1 MSLELLLLMSMVGSV
16 LTSMVMWAWLRGP
29 LVEMLRQLCDRPG
42 TSSFWSRYALLMLI
56 VAPLVGVV
64 FFAPLDEGY
73 SAEGLRQ
80 VVLAILLGHV
90 VGFALV
96 GRSLFK
102 AIFRAMQEPQLPKEG

>member
-1 MSLELLLLMSMVGSV
+1 MSLEMLLLLSMVGSV
-16 LTSMVMWAWLRGP
+16 FTSALMWAWLRGP
-29 LVEMLRQLCDRPG
+29 LIEMLRQLCDRPG

-56 VAPLVGVV
+56 VAPLAGVV

-73 SAEGLRQ
+73 SAEGLRR
-80 VVLAILLGHV
+80 VLLVILLGHV

-102 AIFRAMQEPQLPKEG
+102 AVFKAMKEPQVQKEG